1 MARQGKPN
9 GGVEGEGSYTGSK
22 NYNQRTKKFVESG
35 RVKEAARKAAPRT
48 EEEAREME
56 AAERAGK
63 KHARH

>member
-1 MARQGKPN
+1 MARNGKAN
-9 GGVEGEGSYTGSK
+9 CGVEGEGSYTGSK

-35 RVKEAARKAAPRT
+35 KVKEAARKAAPRN

-63 KHARH
+63 KHAKH